1 MGFLVITCIGPVSKF
16 LGCIPLGISMI
27 IMTAIVLAIAGY
39 TYGESTIYFKNEKVF
54 GFLSKEIYLAIELA
68 VAVMVFIVFLVQK
81 RSYSRIVYL
90 VTLALAG
97 FGLAINIYKL
107 SVFKVEES
115 ISVEKERNFIKW
127 LYFIRIG
134 MEFLTEMMVCFMVY
148 SMKQLPLI

>member
-1 MGFLVITCIGPVSKF
+1 MGFLVITCIDPVSKF

-27 IMTAIVLAIAGY
+27 IMAAILLAIAGY
-39 TYGESTIYFKNEKVF
+39 TYGEATIYFKENYVF

-134 MEFLTEMMVCFMVY
+134 MEFLTEMMVCYMVY
-148 SMKQLPLI
+148 SIKKQE

>member
-27 IMTAIVLAIAGY
+27 IMAAILLAIAGY
-39 TYGESTIYFKNEKVF
+39 TYGESTIYFKEENVF

-68 VAVMVFIVFLVQK
+68 ITLMVFIVFLVQK

-97 FGLAINIYKL
+97 FGLAINIYKI
-107 SVFKVEES
+107 SVFNVDSGITDEN
-115 ISVEKERNFIKW
+115 ERFFIKW

-134 MEFLTEMMVCFMVY
+134 MEFLTEMMVCYMVY
-148 SMKQLPLI
+148 SIKKQE

>member
-107 SVFKVEES
+107 SVFKIEES

-148 SMKQLPLI
+148 SMKKKE

>member
-148 SMKQLPLI
+148 SIKKKE

>member
-134 MEFLTEMMVCFMVY
+134 MEFLTEMMVCYMVY
-148 SMKQLPLI
+148 SMKKKE

>member
-148 SMKQLPLI
+148 SMKKKE

>member
-68 VAVMVFIVFLVQK
+68 VAVMVFVVFLVQK

-148 SMKQLPLI
+148 SMKKKE

>member
-81 RSYSRIVYL
+81 RSSSRIVYL

-148 SMKQLPLI
+148 SMKKKE